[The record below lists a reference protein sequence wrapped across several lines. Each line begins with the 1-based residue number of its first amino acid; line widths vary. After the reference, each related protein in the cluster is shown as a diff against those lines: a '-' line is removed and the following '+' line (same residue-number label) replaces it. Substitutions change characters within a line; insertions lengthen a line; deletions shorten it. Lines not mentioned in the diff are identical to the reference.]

1 MMCGSWDMEHDRQFF
16 VILDYFLPFYPK
28 QPQKLWKIKKNSWK
42 YYHFTYVYHEW
53 QPYDVWLLWYREW
66 QTEFFN
72 ILDHFLPFHL
82 PPPLT
87 TRKINILKNW
97 KTLLKILSLFT
108 SLPKIM
114 IICYTVPEIWQVMDV
129 IIFLI
134 LGYFFPF
141 YLCNSPKIK
150 N

>member
-82 PPPLT
+82 PPPT
-87 TRKINILKNW
+87 NNTKNKHFEKLKNTPEDIITFHKSTKNHDHMLHCSW
-97 KTLLKILSLFT
+97 DMAGNGCNCIFNFGLFF
-108 SLPKIM
+108 SFLP
-114 IICYTVPEIWQVMDV
+114 
-129 IIFLI
+129 L
-134 LGYFFPF
+134 
-141 YLCNSPKIK
+141 
-150 N
+150 